1 MGKQGKR
8 KAGHIGFQASEIAF
22 IEDEMAAY
30 AAEYGLE
37 VEEDVASSVSKRK
50 TNKKAR
56 HNKHKGATSATTAIK
71 VAVKKNTRAK
81 DAAEDDNEKKLR
93 HLLSDVLP
101 DGCSLSKCAVPGC
114 ACANGSREIDVDDAK
129 AQASDLMRASR
140 CKRCQHGVLQHVI
153 VMRDGDEQNVPLTKA
168 TGGQRLFGAFYQ
180 LVRFARLAA
189 TVYESRIWAQ
199 AAMDLLRELL
209 NNLRK
214 QFAAGGSANGQRTT
228 TELLHEQ
235 QLMTEV
241 LALVQRTEKLMG
253 KTARDEMPIVLA
265 CTLDQMFFQTYYAC
279 IVLYGRGCGAVP
291 APEAYFAD
299 VERLVPT
306 AHEQLEQFLNSEL
319 NDQTVPREVLDSLA
333 LPLADASGRTKAS
346 DSNPLLEL
354 FHARLREGIRL
365 FYGQGIGLH
374 GEMDAVLADPQAA
387 AQTAPKSNKK
397 KPQKKHYRRE
407 KANQGSSGADSSGAS
422 AGTPGQR
429 SGDFDEVPC
438 YPLLA
443 QWRDNCRDWGCH
455 LYAYATPTEEAL
467 ATIAKY
473 APLVEMGAGTGYW
486 SSLLQA
492 KDVDILA
499 YDKCPPAVSVTA
511 SNGGNDALDKKKANR
526 KKADEKNAYH
536 GQVPPFC
543 PMAKGG
549 PETLSSVRELH
560 GRSLLLCYPPP
571 KDPMA
576 LDCLR
581 NFTGKYVLH
590 VGEWQ
595 GDTGER
601 KFEKRLARDYTLVKE
616 VALPNWGNT
625 AYSLTVWQRR
635 QPKKGKHNDNS
646 VDDRPLRALSCFRC
660 HKTADEAEEE
670 GEELRRCVLCKTN
683 AYCSS
688 ECAESDH
695 VGNEQ
700 RVQLRRKVRN
710 ADTELL
716 EWVRCT
722 CVLAATGEL
731 LVYGSTADGED
742 EGDAA
747 MNEQLRRIDVVREM
761 LSIEQKKKNKT
772 RCVLVLADPANGH
785 ACVEEELMAPS
796 ARLCHE
802 FVLAVLAAQQS
813 ARRKH
818 SMLAGAVR
826 AVETTNTVT
835 SRRILDEA
843 RKTMANAVHTNN
855 TAMQRSQIKRA
866 AASSTAAAARATAAI
881 NRLRARENEDS
892 LDVDL
897 PGRRAGE
904 RWRPSAYSATGA
916 GGGSQTPQQEL
927 HILMRVESALRQLER
942 EKAQARERELQL
954 THEVQ
959 ALQDALRV
967 KDAERKFMEEQFAQL
982 AMEKEEW
989 KQAADRAQQ
998 ALGQMEDE
1006 LLIAREESQL
1016 LSSEQSRLKHQ
1027 NKELLTHVHRL
1038 DSLTQRVEGEERST
1052 TNMAAEAI
1060 DNGVGADAE
1069 RGGEDAAVPK
1079 PTETK
1084 TLADLAKDVKKWT
1097 LHSDY
1102 ELHVFLKNYS
1112 ANLFMRTKQV
1122 EDSVRDIAMAA
1133 DTAHVRLKN
1142 TFNEFLML
1150 SNNQFIENRV
1160 YDEEQ
1165 EDFGLGD
1172 TASTSQA
1179 TPAGTAEGDSSNTSN
1194 TVATAEAEGAAAAT
1208 ASTDGAAKTSGGDSV
1223 VNKYRSA
1230 LDMGMEAMK
1239 LFALLDDEDDRSD
1252 TSSQFD
1258 TVLDIYNERPLPF
1271 IIGTREFL
1279 EDETLGLGAAPDE
1292 LDSESSIDSES
1303 DYGSSYS
1310 SSDESESEEEVAPR
1324 RKPKKPADGAIV
1336 AVPPTKPRSDSIES
1350 DMSGLFGSAPAPKD
1364 SSERSAVAPP
1374 QRPLLPQGQSSRR
1387 SRFEESDSED
1397 SDWTSDDESEDDK
1410 KPLPKR
1416 VRPGEEE
1423 QSAPFTAAPKTPT
1436 AAPKTPT
1443 AAQPAQQTPAQQ
1455 AQAQRRAQFFDSSD
1469 DDSDGGLFSSKP
1481 KPADKNKEKSNP
1493 SLFGEEKSS
1502 SDLFGA
1508 PPAARPQAKPR
1519 AESFDSSSSETSAL
1533 FGESKPKPQPQGF
1546 RLPSIEPKSGADLK

>member
-1 MGKQGKR
+1 
-8 KAGHIGFQASEIAF
+8 
-22 IEDEMAAY
+22 
-30 AAEYGLE
+30 
-37 VEEDVASSVSKRK
+37 
-50 TNKKAR
+50 
-56 HNKHKGATSATTAIK
+56 
-71 VAVKKNTRAK
+71 
-81 DAAEDDNEKKLR
+81 
-93 HLLSDVLP
+93 
-101 DGCSLSKCAVPGC
+101 
-114 ACANGSREIDVDDAK
+114 
-129 AQASDLMRASR
+129 
-140 CKRCQHGVLQHVI
+140 
-153 VMRDGDEQNVPLTKA
+153 
-168 TGGQRLFGAFYQ
+168 
-180 LVRFARLAA
+180 
-189 TVYESRIWAQ
+189 
-199 AAMDLLRELL
+199 
-209 NNLRK
+209 
-214 QFAAGGSANGQRTT
+214 
-228 TELLHEQ
+228 
-235 QLMTEV
+235 
-241 LALVQRTEKLMG
+241 
-253 KTARDEMPIVLA
+253 
-265 CTLDQMFFQTYYAC
+265 
-279 IVLYGRGCGAVP
+279 
-291 APEAYFAD
+291 
-299 VERLVPT
+299 
-306 AHEQLEQFLNSEL
+306 
-319 NDQTVPREVLDSLA
+319 
-333 LPLADASGRTKAS
+333 
-346 DSNPLLEL
+346 
-354 FHARLREGIRL
+354 
-365 FYGQGIGLH
+365 
-374 GEMDAVLADPQAA
+374 
-387 AQTAPKSNKK
+387 
-397 KPQKKHYRRE
+397 
-407 KANQGSSGADSSGAS
+407 
-422 AGTPGQR
+422 
-429 SGDFDEVPC
+429 
-438 YPLLA
+438 
-443 QWRDNCRDWGCH
+443 
-455 LYAYATPTEEAL
+455 
-467 ATIAKY
+467 
-473 APLVEMGAGTGYW
+473 
-486 SSLLQA
+486 
-492 KDVDILA
+492 
-499 YDKCPPAVSVTA
+499 
-511 SNGGNDALDKKKANR
+511 
-526 KKADEKNAYH
+526 
-536 GQVPPFC
+536 
-543 PMAKGG
+543 
-549 PETLSSVRELH
+549 
-560 GRSLLLCYPPP
+560 
-571 KDPMA
+571 
-576 LDCLR
+576 
-581 NFTGKYVLH
+581 
-590 VGEWQ
+590 
-595 GDTGER
+595 
-601 KFEKRLARDYTLVKE
+601 
-616 VALPNWGNT
+616 
-625 AYSLTVWQRR
+625 
-635 QPKKGKHNDNS
+635 
-646 VDDRPLRALSCFRC
+646 
-660 HKTADEAEEE
+660 
-670 GEELRRCVLCKTN
+670 
-683 AYCSS
+683 
-688 ECAESDH
+688 
-695 VGNEQ
+695 
-700 RVQLRRKVRN
+700 
-710 ADTELL
+710 
-716 EWVRCT
+716 
-722 CVLAATGEL
+722 
-731 LVYGSTADGED
+731 
-742 EGDAA
+742 
-747 MNEQLRRIDVVREM
+747 
-761 LSIEQKKKNKT
+761 
-772 RCVLVLADPANGH
+772 
-785 ACVEEELMAPS
+785 
-796 ARLCHE
+796 
-802 FVLAVLAAQQS
+802 
-813 ARRKH
+813 
-818 SMLAGAVR
+818 
-826 AVETTNTVT
+826 
-835 SRRILDEA
+835 
-843 RKTMANAVHTNN
+843 
-855 TAMQRSQIKRA
+855 
-866 AASSTAAAARATAAI
+866 
-881 NRLRARENEDS
+881 
-892 LDVDL
+892 
-897 PGRRAGE
+897 
-904 RWRPSAYSATGA
+904 
-916 GGGSQTPQQEL
+916 
-927 HILMRVESALRQLER
+927 
-942 EKAQARERELQL
+942 
-954 THEVQ
+954 
-959 ALQDALRV
+959 
-967 KDAERKFMEEQFAQL
+967 
-982 AMEKEEW
+982 
-989 KQAADRAQQ
+989 
-998 ALGQMEDE
+998 
-1006 LLIAREESQL
+1006 
-1016 LSSEQSRLKHQ
+1016 
-1027 NKELLTHVHRL
+1027 
-1038 DSLTQRVEGEERST
+1038 
-1052 TNMAAEAI
+1052 MAAEAI

-1546 RLPSIEPKSGADLK
+1546 RLPSIEPKSGADLKTPKAPLPAAKKNTFSDSDSDAESTVSGLFGSSKPTTAPPKPPAAAPVPQQKSTRRVEFSDDSSDDDDGGLFGSKPKPAPVIQPAQAKPPQPVVVPPPQRARALSDDSSDDDGGGLFGSNPVSAPPKRQDSVPPQRPVQPVAQAAPLKNNSLFNDEDSDDSDGGLFGSAKPKAAPAPAAPKPAMPSQPSAKQVTPAAPTPAQPTPAKPAPALFGGDDSDSDDDGGLFGTRPKAAPPAAQPNVFGSTAPKPAAAAPAVAIPKPTSRMVLSDSSDAESEPGGLFGPPTTTAPKPTPTPVQAPTPKPAPAPAPAQAPKPAATQPTPAGPGVIPPMAGLNLRQQSLDQDSDSDWSDDGGLFGAPPAKAAAAAPKSTSAPAPAAPAAAKPAAPPVHDSSVASLFGPASASTAAAAPAPASAPAPALRPPVPSAMAKAQAANAADSDSDDWSDDGGLFGPPKPKPK